1 MNRYPVKVA
10 DTLKRHL
17 IDRAQPLVISVD
29 DQGTVR
35 ELQGNAAHYGL
46 ASDTLGGILEL
57 VSNMLVGGD
66 ASLPALWPLVAI
78 EHGHHVALHWIPD
91 HPFNHVVITDSDLC
105 NAELT
110 ERQQQANESALSSI
124 EKSRTIRELKSMRK
138 QLESRERSLLETQ
151 QFQQRLI
158 DTLAHDLR
166 TPLTSI
172 SGYAALLEP
181 HLKANTPLHRALGA
195 IQRNAVYLKSL
206 AENLL
211 ELARQGHP
219 EAEMQRHAF
228 ALADLAADVELIVR
242 PMADGKGLDLQ
253 VTANSSA
260 ARLPFFDQVKLHQ
273 ILVNLISNAVRYTPS
288 GQVRT
293 EISWDGEA
301 IDLVVTDTG
310 IGIAAEYHQR
320 VFEPL
325 NRGAQQGREGA
336 GLGLS
341 IVRQLVESMA
351 GDIRLS
357 SAPGVGTRVHVHLPE
372 QSQEPIPR
380 VLSATGDEPALQL
393 RNPRVLIVDDDVDI
407 CELLQWS
414 LREIGYVTDTL
425 QDAEQLHA
433 RAKGFDPGLI
443 IIDVDL
449 GTRSGLLLTQ
459 ELRLSKYSGSI
470 IVFSGASDARTRA
483 AAVKAGATGFL
494 AKPLDMRRFM
504 RWMQQSLES
513 VSPVA

>member
-1 MNRYPVKVA
+1 MKRYPAKVA
-10 DTLKRHL
+10 DALQRHL

-29 DQGTVR
+29 EAGQVR

-46 ASDTLGGILEL
+46 AADTLTPILEL
-57 VSNMLVGGD
+57 VNNMLVGAD
-66 ASLPALWPLVAI
+66 PSQPMLWPLVAI

-91 HPFNHVVITDSDLC
+91 QPFNHVVITDSDLC

-110 ERQQQANESALSSI
+110 ERQQLANDAALSSI
-124 EKSRTIRELKSMRK
+124 EKSRTIRELKLVRK
-138 QLESRERSLLETQ
+138 QLESRERSLVETQ

-181 HLKANTPLHRALGA
+181 HLKSNTPLHRALGA

-219 EAEMQRHAF
+219 EAQMERHAF
-228 ALADLAADVELIVR
+228 ALEDLAADIELIIR
-242 PMADGKGLDLQ
+242 PMADGKGLELR
-253 VTANSSA
+253 VSANSTGT
-260 ARLPFFDQVKLHQ
+260 RMPFFDQLKLHQ
-273 ILVNLISNAVRYTPS
+273 ILVNLLSNAVRYTPA
-288 GQVRT
+288 GTVQA
-293 EISWDGEA
+293 ELAWDGEA
-301 IDLVVTDTG
+301 IDLVVSDSG
-310 IGIAAEYHQR
+310 IGIAPEYQQR

-341 IVRQLVESMA
+341 IVRQLVESMS
-351 GDIRLS
+351 GEINLTS
-357 SAPGVGTRVHVHLPE
+357 TPGLGTRIHVRLPE
-372 QSQEPIPR
+372 QTQDPTPV
-380 VLSATGDEPALQL
+380 VLPPAGDEPELHL
-393 RNPRVLIVDDDVDI
+393 GNRRVLILDDDPDI

-414 LREIGYVTDTL
+414 LRELGFATETL
-425 QDAEQLHA
+425 QDSSKLHSRVTA
-433 RAKGFDPGLI
+433 FDPALV

-449 GTRSGLLLTQ
+449 GSRSGLLLTQ
-459 ELRLSKYSGSI
+459 ELRLQEYTGAI
-470 IVFSGASDARTRA
+470 IVFSGASDGRTRSA
-483 AAVKAGATGFL
+483 AEKAGATGFL

-504 RWMQQSLES
+504 RWMQQALDA
-513 VSPVA
+513 VPG